1 MRRRVSPPQDVRRVQ
16 PSGRPSGPAASQPPP
31 AAPLDEVDHAI
42 LDVLRVDA
50 RITNNALAERVGIA
64 PSTCLTRVRALR
76 ERKVIR
82 GYYADVDPRAVGRDL
97 QAMIAIRIDAGARN
111 HMREFINA
119 LARLPEVLDVFFV
132 AGANDFLVH
141 VAVGSTEELRRFVAD
156 QLSQSPDVAYT
167 ETNLIFEHIRADGH
181 H

>member
-1 MRRRVSPPQDVRRVQ
+1 MVRRRGGPPQDVRRPTAAPREVRRSQ
-16 PSGRPSGPAASQPPP
+16 PSQ

-42 LDVLRVDA
+42 LAVLRTDA
-50 RITNNALAERVGIA
+50 RITNNLLAERVGIA
-64 PSTCLTRVRALR
+64 PSTCLARVRALR
-76 ERKVIR
+76 ERAVIR
-82 GYYADVDPRAVGRDL
+82 GYYADVDPRAVGHDL

-111 HMREFINA
+111 HMREFIGA

-141 VAVGSTEELRRFVAD
+141 VAVASTEELRRFVAD

-167 ETNLIFEHIRADGH
+167 ETNLIFEHIRTDGH